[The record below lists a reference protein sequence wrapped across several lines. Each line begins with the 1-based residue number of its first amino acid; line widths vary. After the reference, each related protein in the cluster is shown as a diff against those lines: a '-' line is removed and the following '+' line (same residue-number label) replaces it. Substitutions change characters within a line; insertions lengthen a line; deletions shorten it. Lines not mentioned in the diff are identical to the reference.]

1 MAKATRVHS
10 TPPTN
15 TSKILNAV
23 ARIHLSHLMRDPFV
37 RDAFERAEH
46 DGGDDEGAF
55 VADDHPKTLDG
66 GAAEVIGDTGRH
78 IRALVEV

>member
-1 MAKATRVHS
+1 
-10 TPPTN
+10 
-15 TSKILNAV
+15 
-23 ARIHLSHLMRDPFV
+23 MRDPFV